1 MGPEKRAWLYCRIDA
16 PEDRNGILKKQEKQL
31 YDFAEQLGYQI
42 VGTSADLDQNTELGK
57 LKQAV
62 SVKRFDA
69 LLVTSLFHIH
79 HDRNQALCYVREF
92 QHFGIEVISPLDG
105 HIFAGEGS
113 I

>member
-16 PEDRNGILKKQEKQL
+16 PEDRNGTLKKREKLL
-31 YDFAEQLGYQI
+31 YDFVEQLGYQP
-42 VGTSADLDQNTELGK
+42 VGTSVDLDQNTELEK
-57 LKQAV
+57 LIRAAAMGC
-62 SVKRFDA
+62 FDV
-69 LLVTSLFHIH
+69 LFVESLFHIH